1 MNLKCDAINFMKVS
15 CVLLCAVG
23 FTGCKSTPEGNMP
36 IPPTFAQQAQLY
48 PVYRPM
54 VTIKD
59 DAYHQNIGVF
69 RIENM
74 DLSGKSMEKVS
85 RGTGWQTSS
94 AGGLLFQML
103 FHDSVN
109 TRGDLV
115 NEFSSRGEQSFSFDV
130 AAPGLAP
137 VHAECQI
144 AVFGV
149 GEETLDNG
157 ENSYNWQTSEQTA
170 SYLGC
175 KLTQQG
181 QVSELTIERKS
192 GAEPSFRLHQG
203 TSAVQITPVHAGT
216 MLSHYNPEFRREET
230 GYLFTQHAGV
240 QSALQLSL
248 DHSRLWLGSAVAPTQ
263 QQWLLAVMFSMQMYH
278 WQDNYWPSL
287 TDS

>member
-1 MNLKCDAINFMKVS
+1 MNIKWYTMNFKHVS
-15 CVLLCAVG
+15 CVLLCFVSLA
-23 FTGCKSTPEGNMP
+23 GCKSTPEENMP
-36 IPPTFAQQAQLY
+36 IPSTFAQQAQLY
-48 PVYRPM
+48 PVMRPR

-59 DAYHQNIGVF
+59 DAFHQNIGAF

-94 AGGLLFQML
+94 TGGLLFQML

-109 TRGDLV
+109 TRGDVV
-115 NEFSSRGEQSFSFDV
+115 NEFSSRGEQNFSFDV
-130 AAPGLAP
+130 ALAGFAP
-137 VHAECQI
+137 VHTECQI
-144 AVFGV
+144 LVFGV

-157 ENSYNWQTSEQTA
+157 ENSYNWQTSEQTS

-175 KLTQQG
+175 KITQQG
-181 QVSELTIERKS
+181 QVSALTIERKS

-203 TSAVQITPVHAGT
+203 ATAVQITTVHSGN
-216 MLSHYNPEFRREET
+216 MLSHYNPEFRQDED
-230 GYLFTQHAGV
+230 GYLLAQQSEV

-248 DHSRLWLGSAVAPTQ
+248 DHSRIWLGSHVATAQ
-263 QQWLLAVMFSMQMYH
+263 QQWLLAVMFSLQMYQ

-287 TDS
+287 SD